1 MKRIDY
7 KELTKQINEVK
18 RKLQNKPI
26 SFKHLKQIFKENNLP
41 TYDMFLREFA
51 RKCMRKSG
59 QLWEFKNNNPI
70 YYKIIEGIYQD
81 INQYQIKYKKV
92 SKAIKVENIQ
102 VIDKEQDSINYLKSL
117 GYKIFKVT
125 QMLEEI

>member
-26 SFKHLKQIFKENNLP
+26 SFKHLKQIFRENNLP
-41 TYDMFLREFA
+41 TYDMFLREFV
-51 RKCMRKSG
+51 RRCMKKNG

-70 YYKIIEGIYQD
+70 YYKMIEGIYQD
-81 INQYQIKYKKV
+81 NNQYQIKYKKA